1 LTVHAKVNTFATVK
15 LRYRVDLG
23 RIVGDAQGSIVE
35 PAEPC
40 VTLDA

>member
-1 LTVHAKVNTFATVK
+1 
-15 LRYRVDLG
+15 VDLG
-23 RIVGDAQGSIVE
+23 RVVGDAQGSIVE